1 MTLDEIK
8 KEIEAMGP
16 KVELISVPY
25 GKHDVMWR
33 VILEYSYWK
42 VEVGSKNKYG
52 AFYGFPSAVSA
63 ANAAWQ
69 WVKERG

>member
-1 MTLDEIK
+1 MTLNEIME
-8 KEIEAMGP
+8 EIEAMGP

-63 ANAAWQ
+63 AEAALLWL
-69 WVKERG
+69 KERG